1 MVSLTFAVYFLIAIV
16 LAIDVHEC
24 CHAWMA
30 DQLGDPTARY
40 QGRVSLNP
48 LVHLDPLGSLM
59 ILLMAFARIG
69 FGWGKPVPVN
79 GSNLRHGPIVGEA
92 MVAASGPLA
101 NVLAAG
107 LVAVPLRFAMGRLNL
122 PEPLVDLLLVVFIV
136 NISLAVFNLLPIFP
150 LDGYH
155 VLLGILHELPFRLT
169 RQLWI
174 VLSSSALQMY
184 GPMILLVALFM
195 GRGLLSRILSP
206 VVNAFASIFLGLPVY

>member
-1 MVSLTFAVYFLIAIV
+1 MSLTFAVYFLIALV
-16 LAIDVHEC
+16 LAIDVHEF

-59 ILLMAFARIG
+59 ILLMAFAGVG

-79 GSNLRHGPIVGEA
+79 GNNLKHGPIVGEA

-101 NVLAAG
+101 NILAAG
-107 LVAVPLRFAMGRLNL
+107 LVAVPLRLTMGTRNL
-122 PEPLVDLLLVVFIV
+122 PGSAFELLLVLFIV
-136 NISLAVFNLLPIFP
+136 NISLAAFNLLPIFP

-174 VLSSSALQMY
+174 VLSSGAVQLY
-184 GPMILLVALFM
+184 GPMILMLAMFM
-195 GRGLLSRILSP
+195 GRGVLSRILSP
-206 VVNAFASIFLGLPVY
+206 VINAFATVFLGLPVY